1 MSKKTTENIIK
12 RYKRY
17 LKLERNFSSNTID
30 AYMYDVEKL
39 LIYCDDKGLDIITM
53 TLDDL
58 QQFAAQ
64 LHDIGIGAI
73 SQCRVLSGVRS
84 LFRFLQLDAYRDD
97 DPTELLESP
106 KTGEHLPEVLSTEEV
121 DRLEDSIDLTKWEGQ
136 RNRAIIEVLFSC
148 GLRVSELVSL
158 TLSNL
163 TLMSNM

>member
-84 LFRFLQLDAYRDD
+84 LFRFLQLDA
-97 DPTELLESP
+97 
-106 KTGEHLPEVLSTEEV
+106 
-121 DRLEDSIDLTKWEGQ
+121 
-136 RNRAIIEVLFSC
+136 
-148 GLRVSELVSL
+148 
-158 TLSNL
+158 
-163 TLMSNM
+163 